1 MSSSEKGGGRVAVQL
16 SDQQMDLLLRDFFAC
31 EVPGALPV
39 AGRVVPQLRRYP
51 EVSERAA
58 VRPAAVIRSARLAAA
73 LALAAL
79 ALCALLLNR
88 DAERVATVAAKAK
101 AAAAEETMLVSP
113 QGSAGS
119 RQVPVGA
126 DGLLLQETDQIQL
139 APQR

>member
-1 MSSSEKGGGRVAVQL
+1 MSNSDKDGSRAVGQL
-16 SDQQMDLLLRDFFAC
+16 SDQQMDRLLRDFFHL
-31 EVPGALPV
+31 EVPRALPASVRAVPELRGFRV
-39 AGRVVPQLRRYP
+39 AAEGT
-51 EVSERAA
+51 A
-58 VRPAAVIRSARLAAA
+58 VRSAATKRSARLVAA

-88 DAERVATVAAKAK
+88 DTGRAAVLAAKVK
-101 AAAAEETMLVSP
+101 AAAEETMLVSP

-126 DGLLLQETDQIQL
+126 DGLLLQETDQIQV

>member
-1 MSSSEKGGGRVAVQL
+1 MSSSDKGGGRVAVQL

-58 VRPAAVIRSARLAAA
+58 VRPVAVIRSARLVAA

-101 AAAAEETMLVSP
+101 AAAEETMLVSP

>member
-1 MSSSEKGGGRVAVQL
+1 MSSSDKGGGRVAVQL

-58 VRPAAVIRSARLAAA
+58 VRPAAVIRSARLAAG

-101 AAAAEETMLVSP
+101 AAAEETMLVSP

>member
-1 MSSSEKGGGRVAVQL
+1 MSSSDKGGGRVAVQL

-58 VRPAAVIRSARLAAA
+58 VRPAAVIRSARLVAA

-101 AAAAEETMLVSP
+101 AAAEETMLVSP